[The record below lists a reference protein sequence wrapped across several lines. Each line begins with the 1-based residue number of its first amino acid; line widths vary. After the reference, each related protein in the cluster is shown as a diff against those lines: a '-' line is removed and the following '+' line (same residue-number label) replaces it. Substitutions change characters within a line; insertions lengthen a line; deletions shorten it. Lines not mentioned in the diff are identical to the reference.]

1 MLNNYTVLW
10 WRSMLIQIWED
21 RHHAVHIAGD
31 ICMVGGEIDSPLA
44 KFPGCSWSNTESN
57 CLLGQIPF
65 SQSSVYPP
73 KLPHTHIYIYTYT
86 YIYIYM
92 YIYISSYIP
101 VYCVENLINTWINA
115 VPLIC
120 PGQTSI
126 VIAFPTSAIIRHL
139 WWGCFG
145 WLKLS
150 QSLQKLA
157 PQIIGWF
164 SNPPNCNYTIVHP

>member
-1 MLNNYTVLW
+1 
-10 WRSMLIQIWED
+10 MLIQIWED

-86 YIYIYM
+86 YIYICIYIYM
-92 YIYISSYIP
+92 YIYIYI
-101 VYCVENLINTWINA
+101 
-115 VPLIC
+115 
-120 PGQTSI
+120 
-126 VIAFPTSAIIRHL
+126 IIYRCILCRKSHQHL
-139 WWGCFG
+139 DQCR
-145 WLKLS
+145 
-150 QSLQKLA
+150 A
-157 PQIIGWF
+157 PQLSWPNLHRDSFPNISHHSSLVVRLFRLAKTITITAEIGP
-164 SNPPNCNYTIVHP
+164 SNHRLV